1 MAKCGIRIKLDV
13 KKLQKELF
21 FLANSGAVYADL
33 TTFVD
38 LVDKD
43 QYGNSGFITQDVSK
57 DARESGTKGPIVG
70 NVSVFWSD
78 AGPPEAKQARQQPAA
93 VVDDGMG
100 IPF

>member
-57 DARESGTKGPIVG
+57 EDREAGTKGPIVG

-78 AGPPEAKQARQQPAA
+78 AGQPAQQKSA
-93 VVDDGMG
+93 PQKATVVDDGQD